1 MIPVTYAWGVRES
14 GTGSDGFRRLVPAS
28 RYGLPMLL
36 LLLSVAAA
44 GDCVVDRLETRVTF
58 GDGIVS
64 REDRWTLGAEPGATD
79 CRLLA
84 LPAPEGMWA
93 SGVEGRITRPDRR
106 NVRFGTERLEL
117 APGPSWSAPAARVHL
132 PDADIGSTV
141 ELRVQWVGRQEGTS
155 WSPGALGAVGV
166 ASLELEGGV
175 ARTASGLLSGGPT
188 WSWASVPADQPP
200 LFLAPDGAS
209 SPLPPTPAPEP
220 WSLGRLHTDV
230 ALARSGSGHPLTLAA
245 PEGVVDAVTLARIG
259 AGTIR
264 FGGAS
269 EDDAAPGPGCF
280 RNTEVWE
287 CAVDPA
293 GGPWQVP
300 PGPSGPVHA
309 VVPRQ
314 SSMLEFVFDD
324 EQEGG
329 PDEPPTGSLRVS
341 GEWLGDAQEAPD
353 FVVAPADAEALACGT
368 GDVPGEVDVR
378 TCLVPEGTG
387 ARWWSWRLPSV
398 PVSGA
403 LPLVSGTAGVGTVA
417 VEAAGGVVV
426 VNVDGMEGERQRAR
440 PRALA
445 DGPGVRPVEEAWAS
459 WRVVRVAARDVLP
472 DRDAVIGRIALLG
485 IHASLPE
492 PGLPLRFKNRLSADG
507 ALEEVV
513 SLVRRRVRAAP
524 AFERGPLS
532 PRPLVRVLRVGWGTA
547 WEQALLLAR
556 YLRQLKID
564 AVPMPVR
571 PRSAGPGDPA
581 SPDGYRAAVVRVVE
595 EGRVR
600 WVVPACVLCG
610 LDEIPADL
618 HEAPVLSAEATVL
631 PVSSPGAVYVVDGPG
646 GGSRVTLEG
655 AAARQLRERLL
666 SLRPADRLAAVPGLV
681 GAPSASLVR
690 HEGLADAGGTV
701 LLELD
706 GPARGPALPEVALQG
721 SSEVVLPWAGTWS
734 WSPPPPSLV
743 GVGRHGPDLSWSTEG
758 HTTTL
763 RIGQPVL
770 SRRDAALGLTRV
782 ARALRR

>member
-1 MIPVTYAWGVRES
+1 
-14 GTGSDGFRRLVPAS
+14 
-28 RYGLPMLL
+28 MLG

-44 GDCVVDRLETRVTF
+44 GDCVVDRLDTRVTF

-79 CRLLA
+79 CRLLS
-84 LPAPEGMWA
+84 LPVPDGMWA
-93 SGVEGRITRPDRR
+93 SGVAGRIIRPDRR

-141 ELRVQWVGRQEGTS
+141 ELRVQWVGRQERTS

-175 ARTASGLLSGGPT
+175 ARTTSGLLSGGPT
-188 WSWASVPADQPP
+188 WSWAAVPADQAP
-200 LFLAPDGAS
+200 LFLAPEGDS
-209 SPLPPTPAPEP
+209 SPPPPPPAPGP
-220 WSLGRLHTDV
+220 WSLGLLHPDV
-230 ALARSGSGHPLTLAA
+230 ALARSGSGHPLSLAA
-245 PEGVVDAVTLARIG
+245 PDGAVDGVTLSRIG

-264 FGGAS
+264 LGGVSGEDAS
-269 EDDAAPGPGCF
+269 LGPGCV
-280 RNTEVWE
+280 RDAEVWE
-287 CAVDPA
+287 CTVDPA

-300 PGPSGPVHA
+300 PGPGDPVHA
-309 VVPRQ
+309 VAPRQ
-314 SSMLEFVFDD
+314 SSVLEFVFD
-324 EQEGG
+324 EQQEGG

-341 GEWLGDAQEAPD
+341 GEWLGDAHASPD
-353 FVVAPADAEALACGT
+353 FVVAPADAEALACGA
-368 GDVPGEVDVR
+368 GDVPGEVDGR
-378 TCLVPEGTG
+378 TCLVPGGPG

-403 LPLVSGTAGVGTVA
+403 LPLVSGTAGVGTIAVESAGGGVA
-417 VEAAGGVVV
+417 VH
-426 VNVDGMEGERQRAR
+426 VDGQEGERQRSR
-440 PRALA
+440 PRAVA
-445 DGPGVRPVEEAWAS
+445 DGPGVRPVDEARAS
-459 WRVVRVAARDVLP
+459 WRVVRVEARDVLP

-492 PGLPLRFKNRLSADG
+492 PGLPLRFKNRLSPDG

-524 AFERGPLS
+524 AFDRGPLS

-581 SPDGYRAAVVRVVE
+581 SPEGYRAAVVRVVE

-631 PVSSPGAVYVVDGPG
+631 PASSPGAVHVEERPD

-655 AAARQLRERLL
+655 AAARQLRDSLL
-666 SLRPADRLAAVPGLV
+666 SLRPAHRLAAVPGLV

-706 GPARGPALPEVALQG
+706 GPARGPSLPEVAIQG

-743 GVGRHGPDLSWSTEG
+743 GAGRHGPDVSWSTEG
-758 HTTTL
+758 DTTTL
-763 RIGQPVL
+763 RISQPVI
-770 SRRDAALGLTRV
+770 SRQDAALGLTRV